1 MTGHD
6 GVQSEDLQRGF
17 EQLGIRGGDALFFH
31 SSLRSFGRVNGGAET
46 VIDSGVS
53 AVGLEGT
60 VAVPTFVQ
68 KVDGKRASYR
78 QRAQAWD
85 IHASPSDVGF
95 ITEMFCKRSDSVR
108 SDHCCVSVAAI
119 GAGALEA
126 ISGHRDAKGRPSPW
140 DDSAYGHGSPWDW
153 LWKRNGAYLL
163 MGVGFNVC
171 SLFHY
176 CQALWVES
184 NCSGE
189 RDGLLWPGFEFVAM
203 GERLKSAGLV
213 RKTSVGRST
222 WLSFRV
228 APCVNLVQKILEA
241 EPALIQWAPLRLW
254 GDDEG

>member
-68 KVDGKRASYR
+68 RVDGKRASYR

-126 ISGHRDAKGRPSPW
+126 ISGHRDSVAIAIFLFQEQCFNLGCVHFEPCNSRLRFTVTIRAGVDHGLDPLFRTGRRVDRCVLVYWSC
-140 DDSAYGHGSPWDW
+140 
-153 LWKRNGAYLL
+153 KQLL
-163 MGVGFNVC
+163 G
-171 SLFHY
+171 
-176 CQALWVES
+176 
-184 NCSGE
+184 
-189 RDGLLWPGFEFVAM
+189 
-203 GERLKSAGLV
+203 
-213 RKTSVGRST
+213 
-222 WLSFRV
+222 
-228 APCVNLVQKILEA
+228 
-241 EPALIQWAPLRLW
+241 
-254 GDDEG
+254 